1 MTHSPPTVAIGSG
14 EYALERVPPGLDAW
28 AVEARNCATG
38 RRYRVAV
45 DARGVWR
52 CSCPA
57 FRFDRPG
64 FAVAKSCKHTRE
76 VARVKALAEELTR

>member
-1 MTHSPPTVAIGSG
+1 MTESPPTVAIGG
-14 EYALERVPPGLDAW
+14 GQYALARIPPGLDEW

-45 DARGVWR
+45 DAKGVWR

-57 FRFDRPG
+57 YRFDRPG
-64 FAVAKSCKHTRE
+64 PGAPKSCKHTRE